1 MGVYYYFINQRTKS
15 MNKTPIDPG
24 SEIYWYAKF
33 DYYTETEQIEVFQ
46 RVISINP
53 SWLTTD
59 VIAACPD
66 DGSGRNIVYS
76 NGLVT
81 YEDNGEC

>member
-1 MGVYYYFINQRTKS
+1 MGVYYYFFNQRTKKI
-15 MNKTPIDPG
+15 NETPIDPG

-33 DYYTETEQIEVFQ
+33 DYYSEAEQIKVFQ

-59 VIAACPD
+59 TILARPD
-66 DGSGRNIVYS
+66 DGSGCNIIYS

-81 YEDNGEC
+81 YEDNGKY